1 MKKLFSLLIITLFA
15 TSYSLAQN
23 EGYDETLA
31 KELGADDYG
40 MKKYVIAF
48 LYRGEQAR
56 EYTDEQ
62 RKDIQAGHM
71 ANINQLAK
79 AGQLVM
85 AGPFFGNEDLRGLF
99 IFAVENLE
107 EAEKLTATD
116 PAVKAG
122 VLRMELKE
130 WYGSAAL
137 MLMKDLHSK
146 VAKVEI

>member
-1 MKKLFSLLIITLFA
+1 MKKLFFLTLLAFSAVSSSFA
-15 TSYSLAQN
+15 QDKN
-23 EGYDETLA
+23 YDETLA

-40 MKKYVIAF
+40 MRKYVIAF
-48 LYRGEQAR
+48 LYRGER
-56 EYTDEQ
+56 VGEYSDEQ

-71 ANINQLAK
+71 ANINQLVEE
-79 AGQLVM
+79 GHLVM

-99 IFAVENLE
+99 IFAVENVE

-137 MLMKDLHSK
+137 MLMADMHSK
-146 VAKVEI
+146 IAKIEI